1 MSFNREKIQN
11 YSPIIL
17 RFALGVI
24 FFAHGSQKLLGW
36 FGGSGFDAT
45 LQFFQQQ
52 LGIPPALAAISIFVE
67 FFGGLLVLL
76 GLFTRVSAALIA
88 INMAVAMVTVHL
100 SKGFFIAGGGF
111 EYVFALLFMSLY
123 LAINGA
129 GELSVDRFLKDKVD
143 SDILRNFLS

>member
-1 MSFNREKIQN
+1 MNFNCEKIQN
-11 YSPIIL
+11 YSPVIL

-67 FFGGLLVLL
+67 FFGGLMILL

-88 INMAVAMVTVHL
+88 INMAVALVTVHL
-100 SKGFFIAGGGF
+100 SKGFFIAGGGIEF
-111 EYVFALLFMSLY
+111 VFALLFMSLY

-129 GELSVDRFLKDKVD
+129 GELSLDRLVKDKVG
-143 SDILRNFLS
+143 SGIIGKLLS